1 MKIIIATVKSW
12 NIKLAEEFRRNHPE
26 IQVLLVTAPD
36 KLNLAHVKKFDPDYI
51 FFPHWSWIIPEPIW
65 KVYRCVIFHMT
76 DVPYGRGGSPLQN
89 LIVRGKKNTK
99 ISALHAAGQLDA
111 GPVYMKEGL
120 SLKGTAQEI
129 FNRAAEIIFK
139 RMIPEIVKKKRDPIP
154 QKGKVVT
161 FKRRRPD
168 ESDISGLSSL
178 TKVYDHIRMLDA
190 EGYPVAFIVNKKISV
205 EFTQARIEKDYV
217 LTQAKIRIKK

>member
-36 KLNLAHVKKFDPDYI
+36 KLNLAHVKKLDPDYI

-89 LIVRGKKNTK
+89 LIVRGKKYTK
-99 ISALHAAGQLDA
+99 ISALHTIGQLDA
-111 GPVYMKEGL
+111 GPVYMKEKL
-120 SLKGTAQEI
+120 SLTGTAQEI
-129 FNRAAEIIFK
+129 FTRAAEVIFK
-139 RMIPEIVKKKRDPIP
+139 RMIPEIIKKKRAPVP
-154 QKGKVVT
+154 QKGKVVR
-161 FKRRRPD
+161 FKRRRL
-168 ESDISGLSSL
+168 EEGDISGLTSL
-178 TKVYDHIRMLDA
+178 EKVYDHIRMLDA
-190 EGYPVAFIVNKKISV
+190 EGYPAAFVANKKILV
-205 EFTQARIEKDYV
+205 EFTQAQLEKDYV